1 MRLRAHITIDIDA
14 ADFVSAAE
22 HQRRVEQL
30 LAIVKQQYANAN
42 LELRERRERSEPVSE
57 GRPVKPGRPTGAL
70 NNYEDFALAASS

>member
-30 LAIVKQQYANAN
+30 LAIVRQDYAHAN
-42 LELRERRERSEPVSE
+42 LELRERRERSEAAADT
-57 GRPVKPGRPTGAL
+57 RPVKPGRPTGAL
-70 NNYEDFALAASS
+70 NHYEDFALAASS

>member
-30 LAIVKQQYANAN
+30 LAIVRQDYAHAN
-42 LELRERRERSEPVSE
+42 LELRERRERAEAADE
-57 GRPVKPGRPTGAL
+57 ARPVKPGRPTGAL
-70 NNYEDFALAASS
+70 NHYEDFGLAAPS

>member
-30 LAIVKQQYANAN
+30 LEIVRRDYAHAN
-42 LELRERRERSEPVSE
+42 LELRERRERSEA
-57 GRPVKPGRPTGAL
+57 GGDARPLKPGRPTGAL
-70 NNYEDFALAASS
+70 NLYEDFPLAASS